1 MKLSKLRQLFLV
13 SLIGLIAASLLTA
26 CQIITIDYIFVA
38 SSAGS
43 GVSSNGVI
51 DVFAADSETGALR
64 TAIAPI
70 SSGGSEPVAM
80 AVSSNYQH
88 LYVANQAS
96 NNVVHFTI
104 ANNGEL
110 SLKDTLAL
118 NSEGTV
124 PVSIAV
130 NAAGT
135 RLFVLSSQL
144 PGKVAG
150 AALAVFPLTS
160 DGAIGSPIGNGSL
173 KYWPL
178 TVPGYGSDVIVP
190 TGITSTANND
200 AVYATVY
207 DQSAYN
213 PGGSTTSTAN
223 PGWVFGFNVSSSG
236 SLSQASG
243 SPFEA
248 GVKPTA
254 VICDPTN
261 RFAYVTDYA
270 SNELIGYTLQSGNA
284 LNFMINGPFKTGNE
298 PQAVTIDPRGKYIY
312 VANAL
317 DSTVSAYAIDLS
329 TGTPSVAINPTG
341 SANNLTDTQPVSI
354 LVDAALGRFV
364 YTANQL
370 GNSVSGFQ
378 LNPNTGNLSGT
389 QSTPYPSSANPTA
402 IASVP
407 HGSHST
413 QSVTP

>member
-70 SSGGSEPVAM
+70 SSGGSSPVAM

-118 NSEGTV
+118 SSEGSV

-150 AALAVFPLTS
+150 AALAVFPLTT
-160 DGAIGSPIGNGSL
+160 DGTIGSAIGNGSL

-178 TVPGYGSDVIVP
+178 NVPGYASDVIVP

-223 PGWVFGFNVSSSG
+223 PGWVFGFTVSSSG
-236 SLSQASG
+236 SLSAASG

-254 VICDPTN
+254 VSCDPTN

-364 YTANQL
+364 YTANLL